1 MRGMWKSGMRYLT
14 IGGLLL
20 LSGCGNADK
29 EAYNQAIQ
37 KGLDSLSAEQYEKA
51 EAYFEIALEN
61 QSDDEKATAYLAHT
75 QIYREAKDFH
85 DSKEYAEALE
95 KAKQVVDSD
104 NGLEELIAKATAIIE
119 EISAKQDHIDAEL
132 DKAKSAYDSG
142 NMDEALPI
150 IENLLNSEE
159 LGNAYF
165 AELKTVGEQLLADI
179 QNKQNELAVDEAT
192 KATKAKAE
200 EEALHQESMD
210 RTINA
215 YNGLS
220 LPLRMLLATTVVDGR
235 AMSPGLLGYT
245 LAYNFDEEYLL
256 VNVHSGA
263 GVGHQWFIIRDDSD
277 TVTPIEGLV
286 YMGTSGYRDAAVDS
300 TPVSKADL
308 YNRYMESKDSY
319 DLALQ
324 NVFKLPEMTMIK
336 YEELRSYNGQ

>member
-1 MRGMWKSGMRYLT
+1 MGMGKIGMRYLT
-14 IGGLLL
+14 LAGLLL
-20 LSGCGNADK
+20 LAGCGNAAQ

-51 EAYFEIALEN
+51 EAHFEIALEN
-61 QSDDEKATAYLAHT
+61 QSDDEKATAYLAQT

-95 KAKQVVDSD
+95 KAQQVVDSE
-104 NGLEELIAKATAIIE
+104 NGLEGLIAKATTIIE
-119 EISAKQDHIDAEL
+119 EIDAKENYINEEL
-132 DKAKSAYDSG
+132 GKAKTAYDSG
-142 NMDEALPI
+142 NMDEALPV

-192 KATKAKAE
+192 KVKAE
-200 EEALHQESMD
+200 EEALHQESTD
-210 RTINA
+210 RAINA

-220 LPLRMLLATTVVDGR
+220 LPLRMLLATTVVDER
-235 AMSPGLLGYT
+235 AMSPVLLGYT

-256 VNVHSGA
+256 LNVHSGA

-286 YMGTSGYRDAAVDS
+286 NMGTSGYRDAAVDS

>member
-14 IGGLLL
+14 IEGLLL
-20 LSGCGNADK
+20 LAGCGNADK

-85 DSKEYAEALE
+85 DSKEYAEALA

-104 NGLEELIAKATAIIE
+104 NELEELIAKATAIIE
-119 EISAKQDHIDAEL
+119 EISAKEDHIDAEL

-179 QNKQNELAVDEAT
+179 QNKRNELAVDEAT
-192 KATKAKAE
+192 KAKTE
-200 EEALHQESMD
+200 EEALHQESRD

-263 GVGHQWFIIRDDSD
+263 GVGHPWFIIRDDSD

-286 YMGTSGYRDAAVDS
+286 YMGISGYQDTAVDP

-324 NVFKLPEMTMIK
+324 NVFKFPEMTMLK